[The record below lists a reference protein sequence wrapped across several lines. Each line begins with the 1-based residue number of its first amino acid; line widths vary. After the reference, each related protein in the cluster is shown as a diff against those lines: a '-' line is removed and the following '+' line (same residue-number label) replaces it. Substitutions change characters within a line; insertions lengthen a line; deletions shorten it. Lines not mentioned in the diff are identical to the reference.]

1 MYKLHFSFFGS
12 DRVSKMEQTT
22 PFRSA
27 RRGKWQPTPNIF
39 AFSHETKGTLALRY
53 FVEVTMP
60 KSKIYASPSAEDPS
74 TNGTVTEHSQAIGVV
89 PLKKSGA
96 DSPGDDHATGV
107 AAGRLPE
114 EVYAN
119 TMSWRRAAL
128 RRRCVAVV
136 EWETEVIATWQV
148 LLSSQIEGRWK
159 GKSSPSLLC
168 FAGACPVAL
177 AGHVFPADFDARH
190 AHFLSRLPP
199 RVLLFWAL

>member
-1 MYKLHFSFFGS
+1 
-12 DRVSKMEQTT
+12 MEQPT
-22 PFRSA
+22 PFLSA

-60 KSKIYASPSAEDPS
+60 KSKIYTSPSAEDPS
-74 TNGTVTEHSQAIGVV
+74 TNGTVTEHSQAIGGV
-89 PLKKSGA
+89 PLKKSEA
-96 DSPGDDHATGV
+96 DSPGDDHTTGV

-119 TMSWRRAAL
+119 TLSWRRAAL

-136 EWETEVIATWQV
+136 EWETEVIAKWQV

-159 GKSSPSLLC
+159 GKRLTVVIVFCRRVSSRPGWTRISSRLRCSARTLSFSSSSPCSS
-168 FAGACPVAL
+168 
-177 AGHVFPADFDARH
+177 
-190 AHFLSRLPP
+190 FLGTLSWEEGEQCSVRGEL
-199 RVLLFWAL
+199 R